1 MVTLTLTDAQAIML
15 HAVFVNHLPEEIV
28 GFINQNYDYY
38 LEEDPCSPYDAAY
51 ESIKQFIKTNP
62 KNNPFGEEDV
72 DLFDELEWTMEDIG
86 RERLKAERRAKLAK
100 ETNK

>member
-1 MVTLTLTDAQAIML
+1 MVTLNLTDAQAIML
-15 HAVFVNHLPEEIV
+15 HAIFVNHLPKEMVE
-28 GFINQNYDYY
+28 FINQNYDYCLKEY
-38 LEEDPCSPYDAAY
+38 PCSPYAAAY

-62 KNNPFGEEDV
+62 ENKPFGEEDV
-72 DLFDELEWTMEDIG
+72 DLFNELEWTIEDIG